1 VTTISTRDG
10 AGGVASRAM
19 ARRGRAGTVAVVST
33 AAAAGALG
41 AIASVA
47 LTDRSR
53 GAQLDAASFAAVV
66 LVYLAVALVISLA
79 RPGHAVARL
88 TLAGTAITGV
98 AATLVALG
106 ERGLLDH
113 PGSVPAAAPLLAA
126 GLAGRTVGWVLLVAA
141 LPLVFPDGHL
151 LGSQRRRRITV
162 LVAVLG
168 TTLVALAAT
177 LTPEMV
183 DTRLTGQP
191 DPLGLPVS
199 LENVTGP
206 MTVIGMLLVGVTTV
220 LGLVGLVTR
229 WRNGDPLLRQR
240 LLWFA
245 TGFSLPLLFVPVFMV
260 APVTA
265 WAFALLLLPVPLGL
279 AVAMRQDRLY
289 DVQLAVS
296 RTLTWV
302 ALSVVVAGLYAV
314 TVGGVGAMLRSRGE
328 PWVAWLAA
336 GVVAVSFVPLRNA
349 LQAGV
354 DRLVYGRWTQPADV
368 LAATGR
374 RLADASDVSALL
386 RAMAAE
392 LVDGLG
398 LAHLEVVDE
407 SGRVLAR
414 SGVPADQAA
423 GGDRTDQV
431 DLTAYGQVVGQLSWS
446 GRRIR
451 DADRAL
457 LEDVARQIGGL
468 VHSSHLVD
476 ELRRA
481 QERLVLA
488 SEDERRRL
496 RRDLHDGLG
505 PALAGLTLQVD
516 TVRNVL
522 GEPGTAA
529 DQRLLALRAGIQS
542 TVLDVRRLVEG
553 LRPPALDDLGLT
565 GAVVELA
572 HRVTDH
578 GGCVVDVSVVP
589 AGQELPRLSAA
600 VEVAAYR
607 VAQEALTNVV
617 RHSGATSCCI
627 DLAPEPECLWLRV
640 RDNGSGVV
648 APRPGGL
655 GLASMHERATEVGGR
670 LDLRAI
676 PGVGTTVA
684 VRLPLART
692 DELA

>member
-1 VTTISTRDG
+1 VTTISTQDG
-10 AGGVASRAM
+10 AEGVAGRVM
-19 ARRGRAGTVAVVST
+19 ARPRRVGTVAVVST
-33 AAAAGALG
+33 AAAAGAVG

-47 LTDRSR
+47 LTDQSR
-53 GAQLDAASFAAVV
+53 GAQLSSASFVAVL
-66 LVYLAVALVISLA
+66 LVYLAVAVLISLA
-79 RPGHAVARL
+79 RPGHSVGRL
-88 TLAGTAITGV
+88 TLAGTVITGV
-98 AATLVALG
+98 AAVLVALG
-106 ERGLLDH
+106 ERGVIDH
-113 PGSVPAAAPLLAA
+113 PGSVPVAGPLLAV

-151 LGSQRRRRITV
+151 LGSQRRRRVTV
-162 LVAVLG
+162 LVAVVG
-168 TTLVALAAT
+168 TSLVALAAA
-177 LTPEMV
+177 LTPELV
-183 DTRLTGQP
+183 DNRLTGQP

-199 LENVTGP
+199 VENVTGP
-206 MTVIGMLLVGVTTV
+206 MTVVGMSLVAVTTV
-220 LGLVGLVTR
+220 LGLAGLVTR

-245 TGFSLPLLFVPVFMV
+245 TGFTLPLLFVPVFMV
-260 APVTA
+260 APVSA

-289 DVQLAVS
+289 DVQLAAR

-302 ALSVVVAGLYAV
+302 ALSVAVAGLYAV

-354 DRLVYGRWTQPADV
+354 DRLVYGRWTEPADV

-374 RLADASDVSALL
+374 RLADASNVSALL
-386 RAMAAE
+386 QAMTSE

-398 LAHLEVVDE
+398 LTHLQVSDE

-414 SGVPADQAA
+414 SGVPADEAA
-423 GGDRTDQV
+423 GGRTDQV

-451 DADRAL
+451 DGDRAL

-481 QERLVLA
+481 QEHLVLA

-522 GEPGTAA
+522 GEPGTPA

-565 GAVVELA
+565 GAVAELA
-572 HRVTDH
+572 HRVTDN

-589 AGQELPRLSAA
+589 AGRELPRLSAA

-627 DLAPEPECLWLRV
+627 DLAPEPEWLWLRV
-640 RDNGSGVV
+640 RDNGTGVV

-655 GLASMHERATEVGGR
+655 GLASMHERASEVGGR
-670 LDLRAI
+670 LDLLAV

-684 VRLPLART
+684 VRLPLVRT
-692 DELA
+692 DEPA

>member
-1 VTTISTRDG
+1 
-10 AGGVASRAM
+10 
-19 ARRGRAGTVAVVST
+19 
-33 AAAAGALG
+33 
-41 AIASVA
+41 
-47 LTDRSR
+47 
-53 GAQLDAASFAAVV
+53 V
-66 LVYLAVALVISLA
+66 L
-79 RPGHAVARL
+79 
-88 TLAGTAITGV
+88 
-98 AATLVALG
+98 AT
-106 ERGLLDH
+106 
-113 PGSVPAAAPLLAA
+113 

-151 LGSQRRRRITV
+151 LGSRRRRRVTV

-168 TTLVALAAT
+168 TTQVALAAA
-177 LTPEMV
+177 LTPELV
-183 DTRLTGQP
+183 DNRLTGRP
-191 DPLGLPVS
+191 DPLGLPVG
-199 LENVTGP
+199 LENVTDP
-206 MTVIGMLLVGVTTV
+206 MSVVGFALVGVTTV
-220 LGLVGLVTR
+220 LGLAGLVTR
-229 WRNGDPLLRQR
+229 WRQGDPLLRQR

-245 TGFSLPLLFVPVFMV
+245 TGFTLPLLFVPVFMF
-260 APVTA
+260 APVSA

-289 DVQLAVS
+289 DVQLAAS

-302 ALSVVVAGLYAV
+302 ALSVAVAGLYAV

-386 RAMAAE
+386 RAMTFE

-398 LAHLEVVDE
+398 LEHLEVSDG
-407 SGRVLAR
+407 SGHVLAR
-414 SGVPADQAA
+414 SGVPAGEVA
-423 GGDRTDQV
+423 GGRTDQV
-431 DLTAYGQVVGQLSWS
+431 DLTAYGQVVGHLSWS

-457 LEDVARQIGGL
+457 IEDVARQIGGL

-476 ELRRA
+476 ELLRA

-522 GEPGTAA
+522 GEPGTPA
-529 DQRLLALRAGIQS
+529 DERLLALRGGIQS

-565 GAVVELA
+565 AAVVELA

-617 RHSGATSCCI
+617 RHSGATSCRI
-627 DLAPEPECLWLRV
+627 DLAPEPEWLWLRV

-655 GLASMHERATEVGGR
+655 GLASMHERASEVGGR
-670 LDLRAI
+670 LDLHAV

-684 VRLPLART
+684 VRLPLARP
-692 DELA
+692 EPA